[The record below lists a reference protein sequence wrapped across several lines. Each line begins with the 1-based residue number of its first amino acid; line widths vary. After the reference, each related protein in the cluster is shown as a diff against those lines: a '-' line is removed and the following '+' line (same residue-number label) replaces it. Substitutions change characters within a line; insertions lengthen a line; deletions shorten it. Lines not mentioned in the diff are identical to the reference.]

1 MNQSSNLIETPDFT
15 KVPNLEQLVL
25 EDCINLTGVHPSI
38 GVHKKLTLLNLRGCK
53 NLKTLLN
60 KFEIESLNIL
70 ILSSCS
76 KVRKIPEFREN
87 MQCLLELYLDGTAIT
102 KLPTSIGHLTGLA
115 LLNIRDCKKL
125 MCLPS
130 TIFNLKFLKNV
141 DIFGCT
147 KLGRL
152 PENLGN
158 AKSIEK
164 LDLGQTGI
172 RHVPSSIVLLKN
184 LKGLSFYGC
193 KGLSSSNN
201 SWYERLTF
209 YFMPRNPDPTGLS
222 SLLGLCSLTELNLS
236 DCNLKAIPNDIG
248 CLNCLEMMNL
258 SGNNFVCLPESIGQ
272 LCKLREMFLTNCTSL
287 RSLPKIPL
295 NIVSIRGYGC
305 ISLETVPD
313 LLKPNYLCE
322 PELVLSNCSRLA
334 NNQGVIDMFFVV
346 IRKHLQVSLSLS
358 LSLLCVCVCVFV
370 ITTFF
375 VCFRDFLLTIDMTF
389 KILTIDMTFK
399 IFTINGIM
407 KSLFLEV

>member
-53 NLKTLLN
+53 NLKTLPN

-115 LLNIRDCKKL
+115 LLNIRDCKRL
-125 MCLPS
+125 MCLSS

-172 RHVPSSIVLLKN
+172 RQIGRAS
-184 LKGLSFYGC
+184 C
-193 KGLSSSNN
+193 R
-201 SWYERLTF
+201 ER
-209 YFMPRNPDPTGLS
+209 
-222 SLLGLCSLTELNLS
+222 
-236 DCNLKAIPNDIG
+236 
-248 CLNCLEMMNL
+248 
-258 SGNNFVCLPESIGQ
+258 V
-272 LCKLREMFLTNCTSL
+272 
-287 RSLPKIPL
+287 
-295 NIVSIRGYGC
+295 
-305 ISLETVPD
+305 
-313 LLKPNYLCE
+313 
-322 PELVLSNCSRLA
+322 
-334 NNQGVIDMFFVV
+334 
-346 IRKHLQVSLSLS
+346 
-358 LSLLCVCVCVFV
+358 
-370 ITTFF
+370 
-375 VCFRDFLLTIDMTF
+375 
-389 KILTIDMTFK
+389 
-399 IFTINGIM
+399 
-407 KSLFLEV
+407 